1 MITIKLPKI
10 LNQEKRNKNA
20 ILQLITESLEIE
32 VNIVPHILHRVNG
45 YKASNDND
53 NILISPSKQWVEINN
68 FDKVLYCKDLNVHQ
82 NIEDCLEQD
91 FQWLKHPL
99 LNQEY
104 TIDEINESWE
114 NSLILRKENRE
125 RGIKGLRTPQIGGI
139 YSTLGHWE
147 TSDETATLVMP
158 TGTGKTETMLSLL
171 ITAQIKKLLVI
182 VPTDALRKQVSE
194 KFVNFGILKKTL
206 GLLDDKALYPKVGV
220 LTSKLTSEEEID
232 SFFDKCNVIISTAH
246 IVTGIASDIQEYMA
260 NKCSHLFIDEA
271 HHVGAS
277 TWKSFKRHFSSK
289 KILQFT
295 ATPFRNDNKSL
306 DGKIIFN
313 YPLSKA
319 QEEGYFREINFIP
332 IYEYNSN
339 NYDKS
344 IAKKA
349 VEVLRRDINNGY
361 NHILMARVNST
372 ARAREVFECY
382 REFEEF
388 NPVEI
393 HTGITSKRDRD
404 EIKRK
409 ILSLESKIIICVDM
423 LGEGFDLPNLK
434 IAAFHDIKKSLPIT
448 LQLAGRFTRDSIDE
462 ELGNASIIV
471 NLATTETSEELEQLY
486 AQSSDWNKLLPLMSG
501 EENREQEEFYDFI
514 KGFETF
520 PNELQLQNVRP
531 ALSSVIYKTNI
542 EEWKPENFELGIPNI
557 DNLSQVYSDINN
569 HENTL
574 VIVTAEKS
582 SVKWGKV
589 EDVEDV
595 IWTLY
600 VLHWDQSNQ
609 LLFINSSENNGVYK
623 KLAEVVTNY
632 TADLVCAE
640 DVFRCLGNIN
650 LLKINTAGLKEQL
663 GKSKSYSQHV
673 GQDLQKALS
682 STDLI
687 NKIKS
692 NIFGVGYEDGEKI
705 SMGCSYKGRVWSM
718 KNGNLKE
725 FNDWCE
731 YVGNKILNP
740 LINID
745 DILEGAIITERVE
758 SRPEK
763 MPYSIEWNEK
773 ILKDR
778 NEESVFIVYD
788 GQEYEFSIIDINLF
802 EANEN
807 GNIKFVITCN
817 DDVNILYELKI
828 TSNNFSIDPVRRS
841 AEIKFGN
848 ASPISLASYLHEYTP
863 IIRFVDGSWLE
874 GNEYAEYKFD
884 GSLYDRKNIK
894 VNDWTGVNIK
904 VESQKLTRKSNS
916 IQFKMIQD
924 LISSGVYNIV
934 FDDDSSGEA
943 ADIVTFKVDDENS
956 KIDIEFYHLKYSHEK
971 ESGSRIADLYE
982 VCGQAQKSVMWIGK
996 KENGYEL
1003 CKHLISRE
1011 SKRISKNEIT
1021 RFQLGNINDLEI
1033 IKHKSH
1039 KRYKCNFKVYIV
1051 QPGLSKS
1058 KASQVQLE
1066 LLAVTENYLKQ
1077 TYQIDLEV
1085 IGSN

>member
-1 MITIKLPKI
+1 MEINLPKI
-10 LNQEKRNKNA
+10 LNEEKINKNTVF
-20 ILQLITESLEIE
+20 QLKVESLTIE
-32 VNIVPHILHRVNG
+32 VNITAHTTNRVNG
-45 YKASNDND
+45 YIASNDHYNF
-53 NILISPSKQWVEINN
+53 LISPSKLWAEINR
-68 FDKVLYCKDLNVHQ
+68 FDNVLYCKNLNSYQ
-82 NIEDCLEQD
+82 SLEDCADKD

-104 TIDEINESWE
+104 TNEEINESWE

-125 RGIKGLRTPQIGGI
+125 RSIKGLRTPQIGGI

-147 TSDETATLVMP
+147 TSNETATLVMP

-171 ITAQIKKLLVI
+171 LMAQINKLLVI

-194 KFVNFGILKKTL
+194 KFINFGILKQVL
-206 GLLDDKALYPKVGV
+206 GLLNNKALYPKVGV
-220 LTSKLTSEEEID
+220 LKSKMTSEEDINI
-232 SFFDKCNVIISTAH
+232 FFDNCNVIVSTAQ
-246 IVTGIASDIQEYMA
+246 IVTGMTTDLQEYLA

-271 HHVGAS
+271 HHVAAH
-277 TWKSFKRHFSSK
+277 TWKSFKEHFYSK

-319 QEEGYFREINFIP
+319 QDEGYFREINFIP
-332 IYEYNSN
+332 ISEYDSN
-339 NYDKS
+339 KYDKS
-344 IAKKA
+344 IAEKA
-349 VEVLRRDINNGY
+349 VEILREDINNGY
-361 NHILMARVNST
+361 NHVLMARVNSK
-372 ARAREVFECY
+372 ARAQEVFEYY
-382 REFEEF
+382 REYEEF
-388 NPVEI
+388 NPVQI
-393 HTGITSKRDRD
+393 HTGINQTERN
-404 EIKRK
+404 EIKRQ
-409 ILSLESKIIICVDM
+409 IENLETQIIICVDM

-434 IAAFHDIKKSLPIT
+434 VAAFHDIKKSLPIT

-471 NLATTETSEELEQLY
+471 NLATTETSEELEHLY
-486 AQSSDWNKLLPLMSG
+486 AQNSDWNKLLPLMSG
-501 EENREQEEFYDFI
+501 EGNREQEEFYDFI

-531 ALSSVIYKTNI
+531 ALSCVIYKTTI
-542 EEWKPENFELGIPNI
+542 EEWKPENFKLGIPNI
-557 DNLSQVYSDINN
+557 DGLSQVYSDINN
-569 HENTL
+569 IENTL
-574 VIVTAEKS
+574 IIVTAEKS

-595 IWTLY
+595 IWSLY
-600 VLHWDQSNQ
+600 VLHWDKLNQ
-609 LLFINSSENNGVYK
+609 LLFINCSQNNGLYK

-632 TADLVCAE
+632 TADLICAE

-650 LLKINTAGLKEQL
+650 LLKINNAGLKEQL
-663 GKSKSYSQHV
+663 GKSLSYTMHTGDDV
-673 GQDLQKALS
+673 PKALS
-682 STDLI
+682 PSQLI

-725 FNDWCE
+725 FNDWCK
-731 YVGNKILNP
+731 YVGDKILNP

-745 DILEGAIITERVE
+745 DILVGAIITKRVE

-763 MPYSIEWNEK
+763 MPYSIEWNEN

-778 NEESVFIVYD
+778 NEETVFIVYD

-828 TSNNFSIDPVRRS
+828 TSDNFSIEPVRRP

-848 ASPISLASYLHEYTP
+848 TSPISLSNYLYEYTP

-874 GNEYAEYKFD
+874 GNEFAEYKFD
-884 GSLYDRKNIK
+884 GSAYSRENIIVK
-894 VNDWTGVNIK
+894 DWTDVNIK
-904 VESQKLTRKSNS
+904 VESQKLTRIDTS
-916 IQFKMIQD
+916 IQYKMIQD
-924 LISSGVYNIV
+924 LMSRDHYNIV

-943 ADIVTFKVDDENS
+943 ADIVTLKVNDEDS
-956 KIDIEFYHLKYSHEK
+956 KIDIELYHLKYSQED
-971 ESGSRIADLYE
+971 SPGARIADLYE
-982 VCGQAQKSVMWIGK
+982 VCGQAQKSIFWRAKGA
-996 KENGYEL
+996 YAL

-1011 SKRISKNEIT
+1011 AKRISKTETT
-1021 RFQLGNINDLEI
+1021 RFQFGTMEDLQI
-1033 IKHKSH
+1033 IKDKS
-1039 KRYKCNFKVYIV
+1039 KKKYRCDFKIFIV

-1058 KASQVQLE
+1058 KASEVQLE

-1077 TYQIDLEV
+1077 TYQINLEV

>member
-1 MITIKLPKI
+1 MKINLPKI
-10 LNQEKRNKNA
+10 LNQEKINKNT
-20 ILQLITESLEIE
+20 IFQLMLESLEIE
-32 VNIVPHILHRVNG
+32 VNITVHIRNRVNG
-45 YKASNDND
+45 YIASNESEG
-53 NILISPSKQWVEINN
+53 ILISPSKQWAEINN
-68 FDKVLYCKDLNVHQ
+68 FDRVLYCKDLNVYP
-82 NIEDCLEQD
+82 NIEDCLNKD

-99 LNQEY
+99 LSQEY
-104 TIDEINESWE
+104 SIDVINESWE
-114 NSLILRKENRE
+114 NSLLLRKEDRA

-147 TSDETATLVMP
+147 VSDETATLVMP

-194 KFVNFGILKKTL
+194 KFINFGILKKIL
-206 GLLDDKALYPKVGV
+206 ALLDDQALYPKVGV
-220 LTSKLTSEEEID
+220 LTSKLTSKEEIN
-232 SFFDKCNVIISTAH
+232 SFFDNCNVIVSTAH
-246 IVTGIASDIQEYMA
+246 IVTGITSDMQEYIA
-260 NKCSHLFIDEA
+260 NKCTHLFIDEA

-277 TWKSFKRHFSSK
+277 TWKSFKKHFSAK

-313 YPLSKA
+313 FPLSKA

-344 IAKKA
+344 IAIKA
-349 VEVLRRDINNGY
+349 VEVLRHDYIDNNR
-361 NHILMARVNST
+361 NHVLMARVNSKS
-372 ARAREVFECY
+372 RAEEVFECY
-382 REFEEF
+382 REYDEF
-388 NPVEI
+388 NPVQI
-393 HTGITSKRDRD
+393 HTGIKPSERE

-409 ILSLESKIIICVDM
+409 ILSLETRIIICVDM

-471 NLATTETSEELEQLY
+471 NLATTETSDELEQLY
-486 AQSSDWNKLLPLMSG
+486 AQNSDWNKLLPLMSG

-542 EEWKPENFELGIPNI
+542 QEWHPENFELGIPNI
-557 DNLSQVYSDINN
+557 DNLSQIYSDINRN
-569 HENTL
+569 ENTL
-574 VIVTAEKS
+574 IIVTAEKT

-595 IWTLY
+595 IWSLY
-600 VLHWDQSNQ
+600 VLHWDRSNQ

-623 KLAEVVTNY
+623 KLAEVTCFSNE
-632 TADLVCAE
+632 LVHAE
-640 DVFRCLGNIN
+640 DIFRCLGNIN

-663 GKSKSYSQHV
+663 GKAKSYSQHI
-673 GQDLQKALS
+673 GEDLQKALS
-682 STDLI
+682 STELI

-692 NIFGVGYEDGEKI
+692 NIFGVGYEDGEKV

-725 FNDWCE
+725 FNDWCK
-731 YVGNKILNP
+731 YVGDKILDTS
-740 LINID
+740 INID
-745 DILEGAIITERVE
+745 NILEGAIVTKRVE

-763 MPYSIEWNEK
+763 IPYSIEWNENL
-773 ILKDR
+773 LKDR
-778 NEESVFIVYD
+778 NEESVFIVYN
-788 GQEYEFSIIDINLF
+788 GQQYEFSVIDINLF
-802 EANEN
+802 EANET

-828 TSNNFSIDPVRRS
+828 TSNNFSIEPVRRP
-841 AEIKFGN
+841 AEIRFGN
-848 ASPISLASYLHEYTP
+848 ASPISLTRYLYEYTP
-863 IIRFVDGSWLE
+863 IIRFIDGSWLE
-874 GNEYAEYKFD
+874 GNEFAEYEFD
-884 GSLYDRKNIK
+884 GSTYNREQIK
-894 VNDWTGVNIK
+894 SKDWTGVDLK
-904 VESQKLTRKSNS
+904 KESQKLTKISDS
-916 IQFKMIQD
+916 IQYKMIQD
-924 LISSGVYNIV
+924 LISSSDYNII

-943 ADIVTFKVDDENS
+943 ADIVTFKVNNEDS
-956 KIDIEFYHLKYSHEK
+956 KINIELYHLKYSHGGE
-971 ESGSRIADLYE
+971 EGARISDLYE
-982 VCGQAQKSVMWIGK
+982 VCGQAQKSVSWRAKG
-996 KENGYEL
+996 GYSL

-1011 SKRISKNEIT
+1011 SKRISKGEIS
-1021 RFQLGNINDLEI
+1021 RFQLGDINDLEI
-1033 IKHKSH
+1033 IKHKS
-1039 KRYKCNFKVYIV
+1039 KNRYKCDFKIYIV

-1058 KASQVQLE
+1058 KASQAQLN

>member
-1 MITIKLPKI
+1 MSIFKFPKI
-10 LNQEKRNKNA
+10 LKKDVNSNNS
-20 ILQLITESLEIE
+20 IFQLIIDNKQKE
-32 VNIVPHILHRVNG
+32 VDFISHVVNRVNG
-45 YKASNDND
+45 YRACIENES
-53 NILISPSKQWVEINN
+53 ILISPSKTWGEINN
-68 FDKVLYCKDLNVHQ
+68 FNKVLYCKDLNLHH
-82 NIEDCLEQD
+82 NIEDCLEKD
-91 FQWLKHPL
+91 FEWLKHPL
-99 LNQEY
+99 LSQEY
-104 TIDEINESWE
+104 TIEEINESWE

-139 YSTLGHWE
+139 YATLGHWE
-147 TSDETATLVMP
+147 VSNETATLVMP

-171 ITAQIKKLLVI
+171 ITAQIKKVLVI

-220 LTSKLTSEEEID
+220 LTSKLTSVEKID
-232 SFFDKCNVIISTAH
+232 SFFDSCNVIVSTAH
-246 IVTGIASDIQEYMA
+246 IVTGMTSDMQKYIA
-260 NKCSHLFIDEA
+260 NKCTHLFIDEA

-277 TWKSFKRHFSSK
+277 TWKSFKKHFSAK

-295 ATPFRNDNKSL
+295 ATPFRNDSKSL

-313 YPLSKA
+313 FPLSKA

-339 NYDKS
+339 NYDKA
-344 IAKKA
+344 IAEKA
-349 VEVLRRDINNGY
+349 VEVLRRDKSNGY
-361 NHILMARVNST
+361 NHVLMARVNST

-382 REFEEF
+382 REYEKFH
-388 NPVEI
+388 PVEI
-393 HTGITSKRDRD
+393 HTGITSKRERD

-501 EENREQEEFYDFI
+501 EENREQEKFYDFI

-531 ALSSVIYKTNI
+531 ALSGVIYKTNI
-542 EEWKPENFELGIPNI
+542 EEWKPENFEVGIPNI
-557 DNLSQVYSDINN
+557 DTLSQVYSDINTN
-569 HENTL
+569 ENTL
-574 VIVTAEKS
+574 VIVTAEKL

-595 IWTLY
+595 IWSLY
-600 VLHWDQSNQ
+600 VLHWDKSNQ
-609 LLFINSSENNGVYK
+609 LLFINCSENNGVYK
-623 KLAEVVTNY
+623 KLAEVVTNH
-632 TADLVCAE
+632 TANLICAE

-650 LLKINTAGLKEQL
+650 LLKINTAGLKEQF

-692 NIFGVGYEDGEKI
+692 NIFGVGYENGEKV
-705 SMGCSYKGRVWSM
+705 SMGCSYKGRIWSM

-725 FNDWCE
+725 FNDWCQ
-731 YVGNKILNP
+731 YVGDKILNP
-740 LINID
+740 SINID
-745 DILEGAIITERVE
+745 DILVGAIITKRVD

-763 MPYSIEWNEK
+763 MPYSIEWNEN

-778 NEESVFIVYD
+778 NEESVFIVYAE
-788 GQEYEFSIIDINLF
+788 QQYEFSTIDIKLF
-802 EANEN
+802 EANET

-828 TSNNFSIDPVRRS
+828 SSNDFSIEHVRQH
-841 AEIKFGN
+841 ADIKFGN
-848 ASPISLASYLHEYTP
+848 GSPISLTKYLHEYTP
-863 IIRFVDGSWLE
+863 IIRFIDGSWLE
-874 GNEYAEYKFD
+874 GNEFAEYKFD
-884 GSLYDRKNIK
+884 GSSYDRENIK
-894 VNDWTGVNIK
+894 VIDWTGVDIK
-904 VESQKLTRKSNS
+904 KESQKLTRVVDS
-916 IQFKMIQD
+916 IQYKMIQD
-924 LISSGVYNIV
+924 LINSGTYDIV
-934 FDDDSSGEA
+934 FDDDGSGEA
-943 ADIVTFKVDDENS
+943 ADIVTFKVNDENS
-956 KIDIEFYHLKYSHEK
+956 KIDIELYHLKYSHGE
-971 ESGSRIADLYE
+971 EPGARIDDLYE
-982 VCGQAQKSVMWIGK
+982 VCGQAQKSIFWRAKG
-996 KENGYEL
+996 GYEL
-1003 CKHLISRE
+1003 CKHLMARE
-1011 SKRISKNEIT
+1011 GKRISNNGKS
-1021 RFQLGNINDLEI
+1021 RFQGATTIEDIRI
-1033 IKHKSH
+1033 IKDKSR
-1039 KRYKCNFKVYIV
+1039 KRYKCDFKVYIV

-1058 KASQVQLE
+1058 QASEAQLE
-1066 LLAVTENYLKQ
+1066 LLAVTENYFKQ